1 LSYDR
6 FDILSV
12 ACAAGLLLAAGFVGV
27 SRGSPPSAPRI
38 SASSARAVVSDLSR
52 VCRVDI
58 DSTASYNEIVKR
70 RVAATTPKNG
80 ASHCTAV
87 SPLGRDLS
95 KIAER
100 IASSGIKP
108 LNRKEVAREVSER
121 RGGR

>member
-1 LSYDR
+1 M
-6 FDILSV
+6 V
-12 ACAAGLLLAAGFVGV
+12 AVQAGCSGGMRLEPGV
-27 SRGSPPSAPRI
+27 FRTWRRGHDWTR
-38 SASSARAVVSDLSR
+38 L
-52 VCRVDI
+52 DI
-58 DSTASYNEIVKR
+58 DSTAGYDKGVKR
-70 RVAATTPKNG
+70 RVATTNPKNG
-80 ASHCTAV
+80 ASRGTTA